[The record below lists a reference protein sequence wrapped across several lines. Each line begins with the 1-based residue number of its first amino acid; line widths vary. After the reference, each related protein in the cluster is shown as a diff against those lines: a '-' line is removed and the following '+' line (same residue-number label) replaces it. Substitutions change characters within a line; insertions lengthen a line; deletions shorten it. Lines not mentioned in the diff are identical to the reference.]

1 MVWHF
6 KAKLNRA
13 ITHPRAAAGGFYRYD
28 LVFWRYY
35 VKWLF
40 ELTLFRLRHL
50 VIIAVYG
57 KPEITIVL
65 IGRSDYYHG
74 ENRSRLEA
82 TLSWN
87 LRHIDGEVI
96 YVEWNR
102 LPEQRSDA
110 GWLVKRFPNLRVYV
124 VPPEIHESLSTNPDI
139 PVMEYFAKNVGIRR
153 ARTPWICVM
162 NPDVVLGP
170 ETTNRL
176 HRLQKEYLYGTNRTE
191 FKWGG
196 RRLSLRTLANHKL
209 HRYTL
214 IMNKEHNYIGDFL
227 LAHRDAW
234 HKARGYDESLTDR
247 RSGCDR
253 RGLAQLYHLG
263 VKPRYIGS
271 HFHLDHP
278 ESIVY
283 GVKPHHGESFDIYG
297 NLPYH
302 NGPQWGLADTQEI
315 QTQERVCL
323 LKKT

>member
-1 MVWHF
+1 MLRLGKRLVWSM
-6 KAKLNRA
+6 LRGLVVL
-13 ITHPRAAAGGFYRYD
+13 RFYA
-28 LVFWRYY
+28 
-35 VKWLF
+35 KWLL
-40 ELTLFRLRHL
+40 ELTLFRLWHL
-50 VIIAVYG
+50 VSIAVCG

-65 IGRSDYYHG
+65 VGRSDYYHG

-87 LRHIDGEVI
+87 LRYMDGEVI

-110 GWLVKRFPNLRVYV
+110 DWLVKRFPNLRVYV

-162 NPDVVLGP
+162 NPDVALGP
-170 ETTNRL
+170 EITNRL
-176 HRLQKEYLYGTNRTE
+176 HRLKKEYLYGTNRTE
-191 FKWGG
+191 FKWDG
-196 RRLSLRTLANHKL
+196 RRLSLRKLANRKL
-209 HRYTL
+209 HRFTL

-234 HKARGYDESLTDR
+234 YMARGYDESLTDR

-263 VKPRYIGS
+263 VKPWCIGS

-278 ESIVY
+278 ESIVH
-283 GVKPHHGESFDIYG
+283 GAKLHHGESADHRV

-315 QTQERVCL
+315 QVQERVWL

>member
-1 MVWHF
+1 MEWYI
-6 KAKLNRA
+6 KRKLRRV
-13 ITHPRAAAGGFYRYD
+13 ITYSTR
-28 LVFWRYY
+28 L
-35 VKWLF
+35 LL
-40 ELTLFRLRHL
+40 ELTLFRLWHL
-50 VIIAVYG
+50 MSIAVCG

-65 IGRSDYYHG
+65 VGRSDLYQG
-74 ENRSRLEA
+74 NLRSRLEA

-87 LRHIDGEVI
+87 LRYIGGEVI

-110 GWLVKRFPNLRVYV
+110 DWLVKRFPNLRVYV

-170 ETTNRL
+170 EITNRL
-176 HRLQKEYLYGTNRTE
+176 HRLKKDYLYGTNRIE
-191 FKWGG
+191 FRWGG
-196 RRLSLRTLANHKL
+196 RRLSLLTLANLRL
-209 HRYTL
+209 HINTVV
-214 IMNKEHNYIGDFL
+214 MNKEHDYIGDFL

-234 HKARGYDESLTDR
+234 HKARGYDESLTGT

-253 RGLAQLYHLG
+253 HGLAQLYHLG

-271 HFHLDHP
+271 HFHLLHP
-278 ESIVY
+278 ESIVL
-283 GVKPHHGESFDIYG
+283 GLKPHHGKFLAVYKNI
-297 NLPYH
+297 PYH
-302 NGPQWGLADTQEI
+302 NSPQWGLADTREI
-315 QTQERVCL
+315 KIQDRVWL